1 MGQTLCRAPAA
12 CDVPSCASL
21 LLGLGGGCG
30 EACGRTD
37 RLPLPAEVH
46 LLTEPGAKSPSS
58 PLLLPPPTQHR
69 RRSCDRLRCPG
80 EGRCVCPSSVW
91 WLGGP
96 CTGPL
101 KPQQG
106 LMEVEVQP
114 PTGYFTHCPVPR
126 TDSLLLRSQEAGVSA
141 QDRDRAVT
149 MQTLLLVPATSQKS
163 TEDPLLWPILDHAPA
178 APGPPR
184 PPSPSVSRQMRYA
197 WVCTCSPIV
206 PGTTQHLTQYLV
218 HSRYSMSIY

>member
-106 LMEVEVQP
+106 LMEVEEQP
-114 PTGYFTHCPVPR
+114 PTGYFTHCLVPR
-126 TDSLLLRSQEAGVSA
+126 TDSLLLRSQEAGLH
-141 QDRDRAVT
+141 RT
-149 MQTLLLVPATSQKS
+149 GTEPSQCKPFS
-163 TEDPLLWPILDHAPA
+163 WCQPLLRNPRKIHFCGQSWTMLLRLLALLGLPLLPSPVRCGMLGYAPA
-178 APGPPR
+178 AQLYQEQPN
-184 PPSPSVSRQMRYA
+184 
-197 WVCTCSPIV
+197 T
-206 PGTTQHLTQYLV
+206 
-218 HSRYSMSIY
+218 